1 MEKPMNWNDL
11 VPVAGDW
18 KTEDTLLWQ
27 RGRYAR
33 RAYPRTIAAE
43 PILGDVTIRVR
54 LRLEDGQIDRA
65 GGVIFRARDA
75 DNYYLAR
82 ANALEDNVRF
92 YRVVGGTRE
101 QLASAELKVT
111 AKEWH
116 TLAVKL
122 RGDRVLVSWD
132 GTQLL
137 DATDATYARGTVGLW
152 TKADSITAFADLA
165 VIADG

>member
-1 MEKPMNWNDL
+1 MMEKMNWSDL
-11 VPVAGDW
+11 IPVAGDW

-27 RGRYAR
+27 RGRYER
-33 RAYPRTIAAE
+33 RAYPRTIATA
-43 PILGDVTIRVR
+43 PIFDDVSIRVR
-54 LRLEDGQIDRA
+54 VRLEDGAIDRA

-92 YRVVGGTRE
+92 YRVVAGTRE

-116 TLAVKL
+116 TLAVTM

-137 DATDATYARGTVGLW
+137 DATDVIYARGTVGLW

-165 VIADG
+165 VSADG